1 MKAVLSLLGRYAL
14 TLCFGTAAAVVA
26 LQAWNRHEQTPWTRD
41 ARVSA
46 EVVQI
51 APEVSGTVGAVSVAD
66 NQYVHRGDVLYAI
79 DATRFS
85 LAVASAQAEAEAR
98 RQDMLVRQA
107 AARRRSQLREVISQE
122 DVQQTAGAAAQA
134 AATYDGAVAALDL
147 ARLNLARATIRAPVD
162 GYVTNLRLR
171 PGDYATAGVTKI
183 AILDA
188 TSFWITSYFEET
200 KLRRIRVGS
209 PAQIMLMGFDEPLS
223 GHVESIGRGIEDSN
237 GTPGHLG
244 LPNVEP
250 TFSWV
255 RLAQRIPVRIRIDRV
270 PPGVELA
277 AGMTATVA
285 IGSATA
291 ADAL

>member
-1 MKAVLSLLGRYAL
+1 MKPVLSLFGRYAL
-14 TLCFGTAAAVVA
+14 TLCFGSVAALVA
-26 LQAWNRHEQTPWTRD
+26 LQVWMRHEQTPWTRD

-51 APEVSGTVGAVSVAD
+51 APEVSGTVGSVSVAD
-66 NQYVHRGDVLYAI
+66 NQYVHRGDILYVI
-79 DATRFS
+79 DAKRFS

-122 DVQQTAGAAAQA
+122 DLQQTAGAAAQA
-134 AATYDGAVAALDL
+134 AATYEGAVVALDL
-147 ARLNLARATIRAPVD
+147 ARLNLARATIRAPID

-171 PGDYATAGVTKI
+171 PGDYATAGATKI

-237 GTPGHLG
+237 GTPGYRG

-255 RLAQRIPVRIRIDRV
+255 RLAQRIPVRIHIDRV

-285 IGSATA
+285 IEPVT

>member
-26 LQAWNRHEQTPWTRD
+26 LQVWNRYEQTPWTRD

-79 DATRFS
+79 DAKRFS

-147 ARLNLARATIRAPVD
+147 AKLNLARATIRAPVD

-255 RLAQRIPVRIRIDRV
+255 RLAQRIPVRIHIDRV

-291 ADAL
+291 ADAP

>member
-1 MKAVLSLLGRYAL
+1 MKPVLSLLGRYAL
-14 TLCFGTAAAVVA
+14 TLCFGTAATLVA
-26 LQAWNRHEQTPWTRD
+26 LQVWTRHEQTPWTRD

-51 APEVSGTVGAVSVAD
+51 APEVSGTVGAVSVVD
-66 NQYVHRGDVLYAI
+66 NQYVHRGDILYAI
-79 DATRFS
+79 DAKRFS

-134 AATYDGAVAALDL
+134 AATYEGAVAALDL
-147 ARLNLARATIRAPVD
+147 AKLNLARATIRAPID

-171 PGDYATAGVTKI
+171 PGDYASAGVTKI

-200 KLRRIRVGS
+200 KLRRIRIGS
-209 PAQIMLMGFDEPLS
+209 PAQIMLMGFDEALS

-237 GTPGHLG
+237 GTPGHSG

-255 RLAQRIPVRIRIDRV
+255 RLAQRIPVRIHIDRV

>member
-26 LQAWNRHEQTPWTRD
+26 LQVWNRHEQTPWTRD

-79 DATRFS
+79 DAARFS

-237 GTPGHLG
+237 GTPGPLG

-285 IGSATA
+285 IGSGTDS
-291 ADAL
+291 DAL

>member
-26 LQAWNRHEQTPWTRD
+26 LQVWNRHEQTPWTRD

-66 NQYVHRGDVLYAI
+66 NQYVHRGDVLYAL
-79 DATRFS
+79 DARRFS

-147 ARLNLARATIRAPVD
+147 AKLNLARATIRAPVD

-209 PAQIMLMGFDEPLS
+209 PARIMLMGFDEPLS

-237 GTPGHLG
+237 GTPGPLG

-255 RLAQRIPVRIRIDRV
+255 RLAQRIPVRIHIDQV

-285 IGSATA
+285 IGSGTDS
-291 ADAL
+291 DAL

>member
-26 LQAWNRHEQTPWTRD
+26 LQVWNRHEQTPWTRD

-79 DATRFS
+79 DAKRFS

-171 PGDYATAGVTKI
+171 PGDYATAGVTRI

-209 PAQIMLMGFDEPLS
+209 PAQIVLMGFDEPLS